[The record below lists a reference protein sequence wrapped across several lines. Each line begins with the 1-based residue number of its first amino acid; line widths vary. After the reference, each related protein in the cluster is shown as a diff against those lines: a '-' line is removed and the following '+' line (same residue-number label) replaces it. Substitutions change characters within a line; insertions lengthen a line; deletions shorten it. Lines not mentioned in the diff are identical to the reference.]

1 MNKKNRR
8 SAQFWGYLLFFFTVT
23 FTVTAAFLTFSLV
36 SDQSNKIISFAL
48 IITILI
54 VSTLMTLADFIRRK
68 IMIDKPLDEILSATE
83 KIASG
88 DFSVRLTPKRVYG
101 KYNEFDLIKVNLNKM
116 AGELEKSEV
125 LKTDFISN
133 VSHEIKTPVAV
144 IKSYSALLENETN
157 LEKRREYAKQISL
170 ASSRLSVLVS
180 NILKL
185 NKLENQQ
192 LIVEKKSI
200 RLDSMLENA
209 ILTFENAIE
218 EKQIELECD
227 FDEITLHS
235 SESYLE
241 IVWNNLISNAIKFT
255 EPHGKVS
262 VSCKWIDGVATV
274 TVSDTGCGI
283 NAETG
288 KHIFDKF
295 YQGDTSHS
303 SEGNG
308 LGLALVKRV
317 IDLLGA
323 EISVKSE
330 LGKGTTF
337 IVRLP

>member
-1 MNKKNRR
+1 MKKKLKDLI
-8 SAQFWGYLLFFFTVT
+8 GYLLFFATIAITVT
-23 FTVTAAFLTFSLV
+23 IVLIVYELVNDQSKGIISISLLVAILVIAFLC
-36 SDQSNKIISFAL
+36 
-48 IITILI
+48 TI
-54 VSTLMTLADFIRRK
+54 ADYFRRK
-68 IMIDKPLDEILSATE
+68 IMIDRPVGDILSATK

-88 DFSVRLTPKRVYG
+88 DFKTRLITEHSYDS
-101 KYNEFDLIKVNLNKM
+101 YDEFDKIKENLNTM
-116 AGELEKSEV
+116 ASELEKSEV

-144 IKSYSALLENETN
+144 IKSYSALLETETDP
-157 LEKRREYAKQISL
+157 ERRHEYAKQISL
-170 ASSRLSVLVS
+170 ASARLSDLVS
-180 NILKL
+180 NILSL

-192 LIVEKKSI
+192 LIVEKKTVK
-200 RLDSMLENA
+200 LDSMLENA
-209 ILTFENAIE
+209 IITFENAIDQ
-218 EKQIELECD
+218 KELELVCD
-227 FDEITLHS
+227 FDEVIVHS
-235 SESYLE
+235 SASYLE
-241 IVWNNLISNAIKFT
+241 IVWNNLISNAVKFT
-255 EPHGKVS
+255 EPHGKVF

-274 TVSDTGCGI
+274 QISDTGCGI

-330 LGKGTTF
+330 LSKGTTF
-337 IVRLP
+337 TVRLP